1 MAKKIGAIVSLSI
14 IGVLILAT
22 IIMANV
28 NVDYSIN
35 CATPTHVYYCYGG
48 GTEIDTTENSAAIVD
63 YINNSSKEKSLT
75 ALFNGN
81 LNKKAKV
88 VAASSVGK
96 TLSYNSNTFYV
107 RFHYENPQKLM
118 EGKKEYKDAN
128 GNAVLYEELV
138 FTVANLEGSNVVNVY
153 VIPDSTSAKTYTYY
167 YELEADFTELYA
179 FLNEQYNNN

>member
-14 IGVLILAT
+14 IGILILAT

-35 CATPTHVYYCYGG
+35 CSNPANVYFCYGSSL
-48 GTEIDTTENSAAIVD
+48 ERDTKENSATIVN
-63 YINNSSKEKSLT
+63 YINNASKEKSLT

-96 TLSYNSNTFYV
+96 TLSYNSDTFYV
-107 RFHYENPQKLM
+107 RYHFENPQKLM
-118 EGKKEYKDAN
+118 EGKKEYKDVS
-128 GNAVLYEELV
+128 GNAVYYEELI

-153 VIPDSTSAKTYTYY
+153 VIPDATQAKTYTYY
-167 YELEADFTELYA
+167 YELEADFSELYT
-179 FLNEQYNNN
+179 FLNEQYFNF